1 MNSPMHRH
9 TGTGLPLRQDDI
21 DTDQIVPAEFC
32 RRITRFGYADALFA
46 RWRQDAGFPLNN
58 PAYAGAS
65 FLIAGHNF
73 GTGSSREHAVWA
85 LRDWGFRAVLA
96 DGFGDIFMRNALNNA
111 MLPIAVPSA
120 DLGWLAGLV
129 EQDPSTEITVDLE
142 QTEIHFGGR
151 SRTFTI
157 DERARELILSGVDE
171 IGMTLA
177 RADLIDAHEAR
188 RDTWSPRAGTITARR
203 PPTP

>member
-1 MNSPMHRH
+1 MNSPLRRH
-9 TGTGLPLRQDDI
+9 TGTGLPLRHDGV

-46 RWRQDAGFPLNN
+46 RWRQDAAFPLND

-65 FLIAGHNF
+65 FLIAGRDF

-111 MLPIAVPSA
+111 VLPIAVPA
-120 DLGWLAGLV
+120 DELGRLAGLV

-142 QTEIHFGGR
+142 QTEIRFGGR

-157 DERARELILSGVDE
+157 DDRARELILSGVDE

-177 RADLIDAHEAR
+177 RADLIDAHEAQ
-188 RDTWSPRAGTITARR
+188 RDPWSPRAGTTAHR
-203 PPTP
+203 PRTP